1 MTLLVSQDINLSMNV
16 KQKITPPGLL
26 FWGAVLVSSVI
37 AITTLALAIVLFVSD
52 AYINAE
58 AGLVI
63 ATVGLALFTFFLWFA
78 AALTARVAHRELK
91 ESLKERTQATAGKRF
106 ANLVNSADLALQM
119 DNRFH
124 SDRVLRIRH
133 GAVMYLAKREG
144 LKYRAITT
152 TSVLTVLTR
161 NVGMNS
167 PRI

>member
-1 MTLLVSQDINLSMNV
+1 MNV